1 MRQLRALLA
10 AVLCLGIAGP
20 SAAAPP
26 VPFDLGVLP
35 GDESSYSNAISG
47 NGHVVGTS
55 YNSSARR
62 AFVWTAA
69 SGMIDLGDPVGAW
82 SDTADVVSD
91 SGQVVGVLVFPSNG
105 VVHAFSWTASGGMVD
120 LGTLGGSYSFA
131 SAVNSSGQVV
141 GQSLTGDGAY
151 RAFSWTAAGGMV
163 DLGTLGGSYSYPYAV
178 NSSGQV
184 VGISPVAG
192 DNAIHAFLWTSAGGM
207 VDLGTLGGTSSEA
220 YAINSSGHVV
230 GQSTIPGDTFW
241 RAFLWTPTDGMMDLG
256 VLDGFDTSYAWR
268 LNDSGQIVGGSYGG
282 NSSTYRE
289 HATLWQSSRYTF
301 TGFFAPIDNNDV
313 MNTMKAGASV
323 PVKFSLNG
331 DKGLNILAAGA
342 PTSKAIPCPT
352 AIADNIEQTVTAGGS
367 SLTYD
372 PRTDT
377 YIYVWETDK
386 TWAGTCRELNVQLDD
401 NSQHKALFKFTK

>member
-1 MRQLRALLA
+1 
-10 AVLCLGIAGP
+10 
-20 SAAAPP
+20 
-26 VPFDLGVLP
+26 
-35 GDESSYSNAISG
+35 
-47 NGHVVGTS
+47 
-55 YNSSARR
+55 
-62 AFVWTAA
+62 
-69 SGMIDLGDPVGAW
+69 
-82 SDTADVVSD
+82 
-91 SGQVVGVLVFPSNG
+91 
-105 VVHAFSWTASGGMVD
+105 VD
-120 LGTLGGSYSFA
+120 LGTLGGSDSSA

>member
-230 GQSTIPGDTFW
+230 GQSQIPGDAFF

>member
-1 MRQLRALLA
+1 MRQLHALLA